1 VFIQIIQGKCTKQ
14 DEMHAQFD
22 TWLRDLAPSAP
33 GWMGG
38 TFGFTDDDMFVGVI
52 RFEDKEKAMTNSERP
67 EQGQW
72 WSETERLFD
81 GPVEFHD
88 ADKVL
93 LMLEG
98 GSDDAGFVQVIQGKL
113 DDPNLLEA
121 EMDEMTN
128 MLREE
133 RPEILGSTF
142 AIEEDGTFTEAV
154 FFTDEAMARQGEA
167 KAMPNREEV
176 RHLMQDWRRITH
188 DVRYLDLHHPWFA
201 SRGASAGR

>member
-22 TWLRDLAPSAP
+22 KWLRDLAPSAP
-33 GWMGG
+33 GWLGG

-52 RFEDKEKAMTNSERP
+52 RFEDKEKAMTNSDRP

-81 GPVEFHD
+81 GPVEFHN

-113 DDPNLLEA
+113 DDAKLLEA

-128 MLREE
+128 MLRKE